1 LVVHFCC
8 GDGIWLR
15 PFLFLRLRGLEFDD
29 GSNVLLNFI
38 GKVMKREK
46 KDEEGKF
53 STIYISKNAH

>member
-1 LVVHFCC
+1 
-8 GDGIWLR
+8 
-15 PFLFLRLRGLEFDD
+15 LFLRLRGLEFDD